1 LSKKLLFFEILDLL
15 IKQIEIRFK
24 DISSLNFLE
33 LIDSNKFDVFSR
45 NFPEKQL
52 NSLINN
58 YRGFFN
64 NERLKRELQVLYS
77 DKLIFGNSPTVRE
90 MIEFIHKNDIITE
103 VLEIYKLF
111 CLIVSL
117 PPTSASIERS
127 FSALKRVKSY
137 SRNTMSQSRLN
148 NLSVLAI
155 ERGLVK
161 ELIKDENFYTK
172 ILDDF
177 ETTKSRKIDLIYKYE

>member
-1 LSKKLLFFEILDLL
+1 
-15 IKQIEIRFK
+15 
-24 DISSLNFLE
+24 LE
-33 LIDSNKFDVFSR
+33 LIDSNKFDVFSS
-45 NFPEKQL
+45 NFPEKQF

-64 NERLKRELQVLYS
+64 NERLKRELQVLHS

-90 MIEFIHKNDIITE
+90 MIEFIYKNDIITD
-103 VLEIYKLF
+103 VPEIYKLF

-117 PPTSASIERS
+117 PPTSASVERS

-161 ELIKDENFYTK
+161 ELIKDKKFYTK
-172 ILDDF
+172 FFDDF
-177 ETTKSRKIDLIYKYE
+177 ATTKSRKIELIYKYE

>member
-1 LSKKLLFFEILDLL
+1 
-15 IKQIEIRFK
+15 
-24 DISSLNFLE
+24 
-33 LIDSNKFDVFSR
+33 
-45 NFPEKQL
+45 
-52 NSLINN
+52 
-58 YRGFFN
+58 
-64 NERLKRELQVLYS
+64 LQVLYS

-90 MIEFIHKNDIITE
+90 MIEFIHKNDIITD
-103 VLEIYKLF
+103 VPEIYKLF
-111 CLIVSL
+111 CLIVLVSL
-117 PPTSASIERS
+117 PPTSASVERS
-127 FSALKRVKSY
+127 FSVLKRVKSY

-161 ELIKDENFYTK
+161 ELIKDENLYTK